1 MNKTLLI
8 VDDSRVSR
16 MMIRNLVA
24 ERKPGWQIIEAA
36 SGEEAITQTV
46 ENMPDCVTMDINMPG
61 MDGLTAAAQIKKA
74 YPKVRIVLLSANIQ
88 ESSLLRAR
96 QIGVDFV
103 AKPIT
108 AASID
113 KVIACCERS

>member
-1 MNKTLLI
+1 
-8 VDDSRVSR
+8 

-24 ERKPGWQIIEAA
+24 ERKPGWQLIEAG
-36 SGEEAITQTV
+36 SGDEAIQQMA

-61 MDGLTAAAQIKKA
+61 MDGLTAAVQIKKA
-74 YPKVRIVLLSANIQ
+74 HPKVRIVLLSANIQ
-88 ESSLLRAR
+88 EGTLLRAQ

-108 AASID
+108 AACID
-113 KVIACCERS
+113 KVIACYERP